1 MDTKSDIRSPASN
14 APEFGEALPISA
26 SSETLGF
33 LTRRRYAS
41 ALSLAAPG
49 PSVDEVRTL
58 LTIAARVPD
67 HGKLAPWRFILFSGE
82 AKARFVAGLEAIA
95 AGRVD
100 GGKLHAKLAKLRTP
114 PLTIAVISRHL
125 EGDIPEWEQRLSAG
139 AVCMNLVT
147 AAQATGYGA
156 NWITDWYAYDA
167 SALGMLGLADG
178 ERVAGYVHVG
188 TPSEAPLERIR
199 PDIAALTSTWAG

>member
-33 LTRRRYAS
+33 LTRRRSAS

-95 AGRVD
+95 AGRAD

>member
-14 APEFGEALPISA
+14 APEFGEALPIVA

-33 LTRRRYAS
+33 LTRRRSAS
-41 ALSLAAPG
+41 AVSLGAPG
-49 PSVDEVRTL
+49 PSDDEVRTL

-95 AGRVD
+95 AGRAD
-100 GGKLHAKLAKLRTP
+100 GGKLHAKLTKLRTP
-114 PLTIAVISRHL
+114 PLTIAVISRHVV
-125 EGDIPEWEQRLSAG
+125 GDIPEWEQRLSAG

-167 SALGMLGLADG
+167 IALGLLGLADG
-178 ERVAGYVHVG
+178 ERVAGYLHVG
-188 TPSEAPLERIR
+188 TLSEAPLERVR
-199 PDIAALTSTWAG
+199 PDIAALTSAWAG

>member
-33 LTRRRYAS
+33 LTRRRSAS